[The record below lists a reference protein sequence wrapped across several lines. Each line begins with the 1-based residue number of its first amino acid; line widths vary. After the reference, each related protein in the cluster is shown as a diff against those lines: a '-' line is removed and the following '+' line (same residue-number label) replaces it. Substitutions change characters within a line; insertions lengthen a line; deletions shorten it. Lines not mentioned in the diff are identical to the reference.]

1 MLLYEENLDFG
12 NCQDESFGDEIKKFD
27 ALADLCWAWNYL
39 KSDGKW
45 AQFDCIDCIILES
58 KWWHWKQDPSISFK
72 IIIGSTI
79 YRIKFENLTA

>member
-39 KSDGKW
+39 KNDG
-45 AQFDCIDCIILES
+45 FL
-58 KWWHWKQDPSISFK
+58 
-72 IIIGSTI
+72 
-79 YRIKFENLTA
+79 FEL